1 MCTLFYAI
9 TRRFFRLFDASVH
22 TDRARVATIIRL
34 RALGESNSDERE
46 NMSTRHFSAERKPGN
61 RERFIKFG
69 KARALEGAG
78 AVTVGIDPGYIKK
91 DDSIALSW
99 HWKQTFGSRFPLVVS
114 SDLLSRRQCGRT
126 KSQELNG
133 ATSTPAAACS
143 SFEIG
148 RILERRRATTSEFPC
163 WMYQVVVRKPAW
175 DDHGVVASGAR
186 FSRTDIADRIFARR
200 WILLPTHASR
210 LPKLSRLR
218 SRIWRAPENPSIPW
232 TWN

>member
-1 MCTLFYAI
+1 VHSILRYNATFFPAFRRLSAHGAR
-9 TRRFFRLFDASVH
+9 TRGNYHPAEGSW
-22 TDRARVATIIRL
+22 RVQL
-34 RALGESNSDERE
+34 R
-46 NMSTRHFSAERKPGN
+46 RKGKYVNETFLRRKEAGN